1 MQMIR
6 KIITLA
12 LVMILIN
19 LVLPWWGFILLALNS
34 SWICNNSKGS
44 ILISAWASV
53 LSWVPL
59 LIYFNLNGGDILFN
73 RVSQMMGL
81 LHPLLLIL
89 SSGIIAALLG
99 GLAGLSGYY
108 IKEIFYENK
117 N

>member
-1 MQMIR
+1 MIR

-19 LVLPWWGFILLALNS
+19 LVLPWWGIILLALNS
-34 SWICNNSKGS
+34 SWVCNNSKDS

-108 IKEIFYENK
+108 VKEIFYENK

>member
-1 MQMIR
+1 MIR

-34 SWICNNSKGS
+34 SWVCNNSKDS
-44 ILISAWASV
+44 ILISAWASL

-108 IKEIFYENK
+108 VKEIFYENK